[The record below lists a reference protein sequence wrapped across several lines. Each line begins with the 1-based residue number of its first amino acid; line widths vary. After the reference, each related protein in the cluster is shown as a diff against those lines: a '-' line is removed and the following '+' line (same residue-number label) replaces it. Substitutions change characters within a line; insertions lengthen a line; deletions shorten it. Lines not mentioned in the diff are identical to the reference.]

1 MEDFDDKELKF
12 KIFKIHL
19 ADMSNKIDKKL
30 FEKIFGYKLIKL
42 ADNLTNTT
50 NKEKNQIIVNSIH
63 KNKTNF

>member
-30 FEKIFGYKLIKL
+30 FETIFGYKLIKL